1 MACHETKYCQRC
13 QAPFE
18 CKVGNILQCQ
28 CNGIELTADMREH
41 IANAYTECLCRQC
54 LLEIQGDFRNK
65 PRREKLSRLLSFIKS
80 R

>member
-1 MACHETKYCQRC
+1 
-13 QAPFE
+13 
-18 CKVGNILQCQ
+18 
-28 CNGIELTADMREH
+28 MREH

-65 PRREKLSRLLSFIKS
+65 PLREKLSRLLSFIKS